1 MSGLQSAT
9 EPSSQVVEPAGSS
22 VRTEPQQ
29 TRLAAQS
36 CSSRLWS
43 RTPTWRL
50 CSSWEGGGKVR
61 TAKLPGTV
69 TQTRQ
74 PAQRALQSSK
84 GSEQWN
90 LPKKSYVQISI
101 KTFSSKNISTAEV
114 NQGGS
119 WWRWPGYILGHPCQG
134 RVRRCIAGKAGFAK
148 TACRQR
154 QPGAQPPL
162 GRNWVKSCAAAA
174 DTFVLLCIVSPTWDL
189 LRQIPH
195 TFYTRSTEIGQVP
208 TTFSH

>member
-1 MSGLQSAT
+1 MTGRK
-9 EPSSQVVEPAGSS
+9 PVWWSS
-22 VRTEPQQ
+22 
-29 TRLAAQS
+29 
-36 CSSRLWS
+36 W
-43 RTPTWRL
+43 
-50 CSSWEGGGKVR
+50 CSSWDRGDRARAGAPKSALRNYPVPLLRPASRPRGRCKVAKDQNNR
-61 TAKLPGTV
+61 TC
-69 TQTRQ
+69 Q
-74 PAQRALQSSK
+74 
-84 GSEQWN
+84 
-90 LPKKSYVQISI
+90 KKTFVQISI

-154 QPGAQPPL
+154 HQPGAQPPL
-162 GRNWVKSCAAAA
+162 GRNWVKSRAAAA
-174 DTFVLLCIVSPTWDL
+174 DTFVLLCIVSPTWD